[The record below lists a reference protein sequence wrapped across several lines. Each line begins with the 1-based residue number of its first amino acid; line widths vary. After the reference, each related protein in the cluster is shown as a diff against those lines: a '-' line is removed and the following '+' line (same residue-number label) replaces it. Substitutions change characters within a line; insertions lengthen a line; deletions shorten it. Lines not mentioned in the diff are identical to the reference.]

1 MARRKGTRI
10 GELSRTEN
18 KRFNDLRDEVGVE
31 GVRDK
36 EKRAIE
42 RWMKTHRA

>member
-1 MARRKGTRI
+1 MPREKRPRI
-10 GELSRTEN
+10 EELSRTEN
-18 KRFNDLRDEVGVE
+18 KGFNDLRDKVGVE

-36 EKRAIE
+36 DIRAIE